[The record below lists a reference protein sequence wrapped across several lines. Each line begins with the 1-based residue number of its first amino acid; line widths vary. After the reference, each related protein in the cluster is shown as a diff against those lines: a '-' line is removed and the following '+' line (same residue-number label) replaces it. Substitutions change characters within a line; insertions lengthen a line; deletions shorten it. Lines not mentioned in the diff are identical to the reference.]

1 MENQNSVP
9 TETIFI
15 ANKWQVQR
23 AIKYIAIRIERMV
36 VFVSNNKSVFMANEL
51 YQFILWTYFL
61 SMRIKDGDGATFY
74 VIREICSQGKSVFD
88 SEFSLT
94 P

>member
-1 MENQNSVP
+1 MQ
-9 TETIFI
+9 
-15 ANKWQVQR
+15 Q

-74 VIREICSQGKSVFD
+74 VIR
-88 SEFSLT
+88 
-94 P
+94 